1 MATLVFS
8 LVFMV
13 LVVGTLGGW
22 AVREQ
27 RRRSADGTQMQM
39 KGGSR
44 D

>member
-1 MATLVFS
+1 MGTLILS

-27 RRRSADGTQMQM
+27 RRRAADGAQVAEE
-39 KGGSR
+39 R
-44 D
+44 RIP

>member
-13 LVVGTLGGW
+13 LVIGTLGGW

-27 RRRSADGTQMQM
+27 RRRAPDGAQIADE
-39 KGGSR
+39 R
-44 D
+44 RIP

>member
-13 LVVGTLGGW
+13 LVVGALGGW

-27 RRRSADGTQMQM
+27 RRRSADGAEVANE
-39 KGGSR
+39 R
-44 D
+44 RIP

>member
-1 MATLVFS
+1 MVTLVFS

-27 RRRSADGTQMQM
+27 RRRTPDGPTCAEE
-39 KGGSR
+39 R
-44 D
+44 RIP

>member
-1 MATLVFS
+1 MGTLILS

-27 RRRSADGTQMQM
+27 RRRVAEGAQVAEERRIS
-39 KGGSR
+39 
-44 D
+44 

>member
-8 LVFMV
+8 LVLMV

-27 RRRSADGTQMQM
+27 RRRAPDGAQVAEE
-39 KGGSR
+39 R
-44 D
+44 RIP

>member
-1 MATLVFS
+1 MATLVVS

-27 RRRSADGTQMQM
+27 RRRAPDGGQVAEE
-39 KGGSR
+39 R
-44 D
+44 RIP